1 MIRKFFIQFNS
12 NKCLNLISIK
22 NWSRENIHLQQL
34 TESEFPSL
42 SYFELEENFNQNLCT
57 QIFTIHDN
65 VNMVYFV
72 NNLKIAIDI
81 KVHKPSRECY
91 TLKTIMVI
99 SHANLQSKESV
110 LNKWWLVIS
119 CSGFTEKIE
128 ILAYTCAKK
137 KYCKLQRASTFFFT
151 FNRKT
156 SKQPVSMINKV
167 NISSLFL
174 YRMNYLWKGIYN

>member
-99 SHANLQSKESV
+99 SHANLQSKESL
-110 LNKWWLVIS
+110 LNKWWVVIS

-137 KYCKLQRASTFFFT
+137 KYCKLQRASTFFF
-151 FNRKT
+151 
-156 SKQPVSMINKV
+156 
-167 NISSLFL
+167 
-174 YRMNYLWKGIYN
+174 YL